1 MSRVG
6 VQSPSSLW
14 KDAWIRLSRNRM
26 AVIGGAVLLT
36 LGLLSL
42 FAPWIAPYKYET
54 QNLELGASEPQ
65 LEWETRQ
72 LVYGTCTQERAR
84 VLAEGYEGKIGLLP
98 TDWAEL
104 HRTIDAADY
113 GNAVWIASASGD
125 TNLMAMVVTSK
136 GFEALEENP
145 KRANFILLESR
156 GHLLGTDELGRDLFT
171 RILYGGRI
179 SLMVGLCATAVSL
192 TIGVLFGAVAGF
204 FGGRV
209 DDLMMRFVDI
219 LYALPFTIFVILLT
233 VIFDRNIWNLFL
245 AIGAVEWLTMSRI
258 VRGQVL
264 SLRKQEFVEAAIAL
278 GIPQWRIV
286 LRHIIPNCL
295 GTVIVYTTLTIP
307 VVMLLEA
314 FLSFLGLG
322 VQPPMSSW
330 GLLIRDGSK
339 VLEEF
344 PWLMLF
350 PGMILA
356 MTLFSLNFLGDGLRD
371 ALDVR
376 VSKD

>member
-1 MSRVG
+1 MSEINA
-6 VQSPSSLW
+6 QNSSSLW
-14 KDAWIRLSRNRM
+14 KDAWLRLSRNRM
-26 AVIGGAVLLT
+26 AVVGGAILLA

-42 FAPWIAPYKYET
+42 CASWVSPYKYET
-54 QNLELGASEPQ
+54 QNLELGAVGPQ
-65 LEWETRQ
+65 LAWDTQQ
-72 LVYGTCTQERAR
+72 LVYGTCTQQRAQ
-84 VLAEGYEGKIGLLP
+84 VLAAGYEGEIGLLP
-98 TDWAEL
+98 VDSTEL
-104 HRTIDAADY
+104 HRAIEDRDHGSTLWVASPS
-113 GNAVWIASASGD
+113 GN
-125 TNLMAMVVTSK
+125 TNLVAMVITSE
-136 GFEALEENP
+136 GFDSLEEIP
-145 KRANFILLESR
+145 ERANFILLKSR

-295 GTVIVYTTLTIP
+295 GPVIVYTTLTIP

-356 MTLFSLNFLGDGLRD
+356 LTLFSLNFLGDGLRD